1 MGDGLGSGGF
11 VSVGTTEVFDAVF
24 VGNSVAIGDGV
35 ELGPVTGI
43 AASGITVSDG
53 TGVPANKDKGC
64 LVGVKNSLANAS

>member
-1 MGDGLGSGGF
+1 M
-11 VSVGTTEVFDAVF
+11 F
-24 VGNSVAIGDGV
+24 VGNSVAVGDGV

-43 AASGITVSDG
+43 TASGIAVSDG